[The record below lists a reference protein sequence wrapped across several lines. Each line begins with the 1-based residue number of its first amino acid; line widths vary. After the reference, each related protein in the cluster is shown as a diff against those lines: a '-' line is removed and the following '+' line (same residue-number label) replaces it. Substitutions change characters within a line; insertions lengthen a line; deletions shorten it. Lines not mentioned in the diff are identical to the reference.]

1 MDDDIKMNVF
11 YSLPTCFDP
20 ILLNITFH
28 GRFCNLLVYGKTLLA
43 NVKYLVNIPPIL
55 IFLRTFALP
64 FEMEMW
70 T

>member
-1 MDDDIKMNVF
+1 MDF
-11 YSLPTCFDP
+11 APF
-20 ILLNITFH
+20 LLNITFH